1 MDDFIIQDN
10 NLSSHRA
17 IIIENVKDLL
27 EIPILPSWPN
37 NSPYVLSIE
46 NILVI
51 WKEHGYARKPRD
63 LVELEKIAYSKWEN
77 LNPNLFRNLY
87 ESIPRRIDLL
97 INVKG
102 SKIKY

>member
-1 MDDFIIQDN
+1 MDDFILEDH

-17 IIIENVKDLL
+17 KIIEDVKDLL
-27 EIPILPSWPN
+27 EIPTLPSWPN
-37 NSPYVLSIE
+37 NSPDVSPIE
-46 NILVI
+46 NIWVI

-63 LVELEKIAYSKWEN
+63 LVELERIAYSEWEN
-77 LNPNLFRNLY
+77 LDPNLFRNLY

-97 INVKG
+97 IKVKS